1 MKFLSRSHIILFL
14 SGLFLGWLV
23 WSIFP
28 QEELQNENGAW
39 NITQLRSVYQ
49 TTPSHW
55 PPMQVDSGVQAI
67 PLGPLPSMKYPTD
80 NPYSRE
86 KEDLGKKLFFDPILS
101 TSRQI
106 ACATC
111 HDSEL
116 GWADGR
122 SVSVGHR
129 RVMGCRNAPT
139 ILNVGYLDHFFW
151 DGRAHSLEEQA
162 LFPIQDPMEMDS
174 NIDTILHRLR
184 KDSAY
189 IIAFAE
195 AFETDT
201 ISELQLAQALATFQR
216 SIVSRKS
223 RLDLFMEGDY
233 DQLDDLEILGLHL
246 FRTKA
251 KCMNCHHGPL
261 MTDQE
266 FHNDGFAQ
274 VGRRLEDL
282 GKFMVTRDTADI
294 GLFKTPGLRD
304 VAFTAPYMHNG
315 TMPDLLGVIEM
326 YNQGMP
332 QPIPKSLLT
341 KYTGK
346 FPDESPLL
354 HKLHLTQQEKK
365 ALVAFMHAISTRP
378 VPVRMA
384 MDLKQ

>member
-1 MKFLSRSHIILFL
+1 
-14 SGLFLGWLV
+14 
-23 WSIFP
+23 
-28 QEELQNENGAW
+28 
-39 NITQLRSVYQ
+39 
-49 TTPSHW
+49 
-55 PPMQVDSGVQAI
+55 
-67 PLGPLPSMKYPTD
+67 MKYPTD
-80 NPYSRE
+80 NPYSPE

-129 RVMGCRNAPT
+129 RVMGRRNAPT

-189 IIAFAE
+189 ITAFAE

-304 VAFTAPYMHNG
+304 VGFTAPYMHNG

-378 VPVRMA
+378 VPMRMA
-384 MDLKQ
+384 MDLEQ